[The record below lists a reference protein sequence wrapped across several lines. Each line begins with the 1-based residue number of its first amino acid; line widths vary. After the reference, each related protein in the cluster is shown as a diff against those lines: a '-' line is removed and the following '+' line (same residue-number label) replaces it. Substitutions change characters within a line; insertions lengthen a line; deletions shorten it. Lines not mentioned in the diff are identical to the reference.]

1 MKTFVRRFPLA
12 LFSSVLFLAAPQ
24 CIFAADTAKTPVH
37 AKFDAALTAYTDFY
51 GITGGAVAVLRGEQ
65 LIFERTFGDADVALG
80 VPVTTDTLFQ
90 LSSTTKVFTATL
102 MTMLAEKGLVD
113 FGSPVRRYLPELP
126 KTWSDVLVADIMS
139 HLSGLPEVLECDENE
154 DRNVALSCVFELER
168 PASRREGFSYNQTNY
183 MLVMMI
189 IEAVTGESF
198 PNALS
203 RRLLEPADM
212 SLAVLNGDYR
222 DVIPGRAT
230 SYYPSEDGRLVL
242 RSYEFPWF
250 LLSAAGLNASLADMI
265 AFSKSMSSEKLLSA
279 EWKSRMWNPP
289 TLADGQK
296 AGYALG
302 WDLDELRDEK
312 LSAGHEGGMLTTFR
326 VYPDAGLSVVV
337 LTNGMHGFLG
347 LDELADVLAQ
357 SADAEILTPLD
368 SVAYRVKLQ
377 YMEKGLNAAHTLIA
391 SEICVAGDGSKQDCS
406 EIMGWLTEQLT
417 EAGRADDA
425 LELVNRLEAGE
436 LGNLSSP

>member
-212 SLAVLNGDYR
+212 
-222 DVIPGRAT
+222 
-230 SYYPSEDGRLVL
+230 
-242 RSYEFPWF
+242 
-250 LLSAAGLNASLADMI
+250 I